1 VKNLPGKP
9 FSDGF
14 QTVKLLAPETTMG
27 PKEDSMNK
35 AELTVALATATGFS
49 KTDTARLLDSLLQT
63 LTSELEA
70 GNKVSIQGF
79 GVFTSKVRD
88 ARTARNPKTG
98 GTVDV
103 PAKRVVKF
111 SPGTNLNALKI

>member
-1 VKNLPGKP
+1 
-9 FSDGF
+9 
-14 QTVKLLAPETTMG
+14 
-27 PKEDSMNK
+27 MNK
-35 AELTVALATATGFS
+35 SELVSAIAS
-49 KTDTARLLDSLLQT
+49 KTSTTPAQVAEFIT
-63 LTSELEA
+63 VLTDVVTQEMEA

-79 GVFTSKVRD
+79 GVFASKVRA

-111 SPGTNLNALKI
+111 APGSGLSSLKV